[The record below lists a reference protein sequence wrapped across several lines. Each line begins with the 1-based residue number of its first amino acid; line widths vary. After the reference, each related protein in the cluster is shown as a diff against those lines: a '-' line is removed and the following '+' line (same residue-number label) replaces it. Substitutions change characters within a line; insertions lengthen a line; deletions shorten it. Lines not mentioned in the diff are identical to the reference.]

1 MGIISE
7 YMHKTLEF
15 AGEVGSPICC
25 RIFPCQL
32 AVEEAQ
38 KSNACWVV
46 LDSYECSSSYKNR
59 SQGGV
64 QIPNEN

>member
-1 MGIISE
+1 M
-7 YMHKTLEF
+7 KLEVQF
-15 AGEVGSPICC
+15 AAGF
-25 RIFPCQL
+25 RPCQL